1 MWVYIAGR
9 PENADS
15 KHWEDPM
22 ANICAY
28 VCIKNYKKQ
37 KQRYTDTGRLRPN
50 KNLEMSISE
59 HEVKSSATKALDPH
73 SRLKRWLFRRP
84 DTRRPIDWNA
94 YKIFIMCVSCVHFV
108 SRSPTR
114 KTGAI
119 YHAPTY
125 VCMWV
130 LCIALETHFIHPL
143 LMALLLSLAG
153 VPEAIKSR
161 RHKPKATK
169 TLAKIK

>member
-130 LCIALETHFIHPL
+130 LCIALETHFIHPFSWL
-143 LMALLLSLAG
+143 FFLVWLACQRR
-153 VPEAIKSR
+153 EKADAISQKQQKHLR
-161 RHKPKATK
+161 K
-169 TLAKIK
+169 